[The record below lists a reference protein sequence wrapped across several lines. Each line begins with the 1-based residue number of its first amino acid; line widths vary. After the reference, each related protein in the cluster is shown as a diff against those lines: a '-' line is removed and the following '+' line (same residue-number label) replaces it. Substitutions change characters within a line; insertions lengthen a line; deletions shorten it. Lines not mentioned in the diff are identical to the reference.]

1 MKLLLLSTLALT
13 GCTDLLTSTVTF
25 GDSAAAAVDL
35 EIDIEGDCNETGERI
50 DELGITRWT
59 ERTAGEGA
67 DQRCIIDVTW
77 DGDLISLADMR
88 QDTIEECGAGNDKCN
103 PDELDL
109 SLTVR
114 LESAVFT
121 SGAETMNREQ
131 LLALTASATTTG
143 GAVLFTM
150 DRTSPLPVE
159 LGPDPAVKAALKQA
173 YLVSGSLPV
182 HAAATLELSMADVRR
197 LQEGSPI
204 GTLSVGF
211 TSILAGSI
219 EAHL

>member
-1 MKLLLLSTLALT
+1 MKLLLVSTLALT
-13 GCTDLLTSTVTF
+13 GCADLFTSTVTF

-35 EIDIEGDCNETGERI
+35 EIDIAGDCNETGERI
-50 DELGITRWT
+50 DELGVTRWT
-59 ERTAGEGA
+59 ETTVGEGP
-67 DQRCIIDVTW
+67 DQRCSIHVTW

-88 QDTIEECGAGNDKCN
+88 QDTIAECGEGNDNCN
-103 PDELDL
+103 PDDLEL

-121 SGAETMNREQ
+121 AGVETMSREQ
-131 LLALTASATTTG
+131 LRALTASASTTG

-159 LGPDPAVKAALKQA
+159 FGPDPAVKAALQQA

-182 HAAATLELSMADVRR
+182 HAEATLELAMTDVRR
-197 LQEGSPI
+197 LQEGSSV